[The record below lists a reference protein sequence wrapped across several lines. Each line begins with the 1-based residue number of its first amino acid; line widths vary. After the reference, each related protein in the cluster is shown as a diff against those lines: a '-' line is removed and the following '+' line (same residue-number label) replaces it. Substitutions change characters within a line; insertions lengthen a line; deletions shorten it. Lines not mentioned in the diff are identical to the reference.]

1 MRTNQIEILAESI
14 DAKNYSNKKH
24 TNTLIT
30 MFIKQDEVKILENTY
45 LEKIKNTIIEK
56 HFDEFGAFSNK
67 DNEYY
72 IFDNLQKF
80 VNEYFSEVYKKI
92 DTLEKLGLPD
102 EEFFKKQKEHG
113 ARLKKDPTFKK
124 LYKNRKKYY
133 TSAKAYVWFNS
144 GLLIKL
150 MKYDVLHTKEY
161 LRDFYTKE
169 EDEYLVVNPKIL
181 HVLIS

>member
-1 MRTNQIEILAESI
+1 
-14 DAKNYSNKKH
+14 
-24 TNTLIT
+24 
-30 MFIKQDEVKILENTY
+30 MFIKQNEVKILENTY

-56 HFDEFGAFSNK
+56 HFDEFGEFSNK

-92 DTLEKLGLPD
+92 DTLEKLGLSD
-102 EEFFKKQKEHG
+102 EEFFKKQKELLDDYG

-144 GLLIKL
+144 GLLTKL
-150 MKYDVLHTKEY
+150 MKYDVLHIKEY

>member
-1 MRTNQIEILAESI
+1 
-14 DAKNYSNKKH
+14 
-24 TNTLIT
+24 
-30 MFIKQDEVKILENTY
+30 MFIKQNEVKILENTY
-45 LEKIKNTIIEK
+45 LEKIKITIIEK
-56 HFDEFGAFSNK
+56 HFDEFSEFSHK

-92 DTLEKLGLPD
+92 DTL
-102 EEFFKKQKEHG
+102 
-113 ARLKKDPTFKK
+113 
-124 LYKNRKKYY
+124 
-133 TSAKAYVWFNS
+133 AKAYLWFNS
-144 GLLIKL
+144 GLLTKL
-150 MKYDVLHTKEY
+150 MEYDVLHTKEY